1 MSWMF
6 RHTNS
11 QNCIKSG
18 EQDRCWKHCRRKT
31 DLRECFTN
39 IHKIKKA
46 FVHMLSSMLSLR
58 LDSVLPLHNRDF
70 SSDELHDPKM
80 SHSVYI
86 LPALLRPP
94 DTGVQTSRWKESISE
109 TAHAGWKT
117 VLTLVRS
124 AIITHWCCLAPQGSL
139 DNISIILLCF
149 PGAPQLSAEA
159 LHQEAEL
166 EDLLEAKVAG
176 SLGWRWNDELL
187 LLWLCSEW
195 HNQLKKMV
203 VMY

>member
-1 MSWMF
+1 MF

-18 EQDRCWKHCRRKT
+18 ERDGCWKHCRRKT
-31 DLRECFTN
+31 DLWECFTN
-39 IHKIKKA
+39 IHKIKES
-46 FVHMLSSMLSLR
+46 FVHVLSSMLSLR
-58 LDSVLPLHNRDF
+58 LGSMLLLHNRDF
-70 SSDELHDPKM
+70 SCM
-80 SHSVYI
+80 
-86 LPALLRPP
+86 
-94 DTGVQTSRWKESISE
+94 TSKCLTLFTFFPLCCVRANLEVSES
-109 TAHAGWKT
+109 ACAGWKT

-176 SLGWRWNDELL
+176 
-187 LLWLCSEW
+187 
-195 HNQLKKMV
+195 
-203 VMY
+203 